1 MKKIVAILLVISMI
15 LAFSAC
21 NHSEPTKPEDLKD
34 QTSQPEDQTKPEEPE
49 TPEIPEKPEENQT
62 SEPETEPD
70 DTPEPNPDLPLALS
84 YQTNRYYGMYDEGMK
99 CYVDYP
105 RIRVNDPEKSALSSA
120 LDTLDAA
127 LYQKAFEIGQEL
139 TALPQSENLYFGEI
153 IQYITRSDENSLS
166 LLYETFVNDG
176 TETPE
181 WNYLSYNFD
190 PQTGAELTLENVFD
204 DPSRLPDMLATR
216 LQETYPGVEFTNL
229 WPVLSSGTS
238 WEENSEESSET
249 EPKFAWTLSYEGVE
263 FYFSP
268 GLIAEQSLG
277 GFHVTVRYV
286 NEPIAIS
293 DRFQQIPTAYA
304 ELMEHQSGRRL
315 DLDGDSEPENLLLE
329 IPAELENGG
338 WIVKTIDLTVNNEK
352 ISINCPENTI
362 RVQAYLV
369 HSSARNYLYA
379 ICTDASGLDSL
390 LAIALTGDSA
400 ELLQTYEGL
409 GLPVTE
415 QEGAY
420 WVELL
425 TNPSNFTLQTCLIPG
440 GPTQSATYCVDTD
453 GRLKTLK

>member
-21 NHSEPTKPEDLKD
+21 NHSEPTKPEDPKD

-49 TPEIPEKPEENQT
+49 TPEIPEKPGENQT

-120 LDTLDAA
+120 LDTLNAA

-176 TETPE
+176 TKTPE

-238 WEENSEESSET
+238 WEE
-249 EPKFAWTLSYEGVE
+249 
-263 FYFSP
+263 
-268 GLIAEQSLG
+268 
-277 GFHVTVRYV
+277 
-286 NEPIAIS
+286 IS
-293 DRFQQIPTAYA
+293 A
-304 ELMEHQSGRRL
+304 
-315 DLDGDSEPENLLLE
+315 
-329 IPAELENGG
+329 
-338 WIVKTIDLTVNNEK
+338 
-352 ISINCPENTI
+352 NCVMN
-362 RVQAYLV
+362 
-369 HSSARNYLYA
+369 
-379 ICTDASGLDSL
+379 
-390 LAIALTGDSA
+390 
-400 ELLQTYEGL
+400 
-409 GLPVTE
+409 
-415 QEGAY
+415 
-420 WVELL
+420 
-425 TNPSNFTLQTCLIPG
+425 
-440 GPTQSATYCVDTD
+440 
-453 GRLKTLK
+453 